1 MNYKIYQSKLIID
14 NHQSFINNCKK
25 AYLSINKK
33 FGEINLTWDHYRYN
47 FFSVTSSSI
56 LFYELFKELNFY
68 IREYIKDDRPLWIQS
83 WLNYHPKDSA
93 EQVLAEHGH
102 LYPYHGYISI
112 DPQNTTTIFNNGLE
126 IKNKP
131 GQIYIG
137 PGRNWDENN
146 EDWDHKVV
154 INEKSSNPR
163 ITIAFDISDKI
174 DKEHE
179 ELSFFPLY

>member
-25 AYLSINKK
+25 AYLSINK
-33 FGEINLTWDHYRYN
+33 D
-47 FFSVTSSSI
+47 SV
-56 LFYELFKELNFY
+56 
-68 IREYIKDDRPLWIQS
+68 
-83 WLNYHPKDSA
+83 

-154 INEKSSNPR
+154 INRKSSNPR

-179 ELSFFPLY
+179 ELSFFPLF